1 MIFTS
6 YFIRTSMYICLQ
18 QEVMFVSLFVSYRG
32 VRFCLDDI
40 KDWKTEWI
48 IKNNTGLFNDIHF
61 IFYKDIYVY
70 LLAIGS
76 YVCFSVCLSV
86 IGVFHW
92 GRCVGN

>member
-1 MIFTS
+1 MCQNMKFATKFRVEPLLS
-6 YFIRTSMYICLQ
+6 NHVELD
-18 QEVMFVSLFVSYRG
+18 FV
-32 VRFCLDDI
+32 
-40 KDWKTEWI
+40 WI
-48 IKNNTGLFNDIHF
+48 IFLL

-70 LLAIGS
+70 LLAIGG